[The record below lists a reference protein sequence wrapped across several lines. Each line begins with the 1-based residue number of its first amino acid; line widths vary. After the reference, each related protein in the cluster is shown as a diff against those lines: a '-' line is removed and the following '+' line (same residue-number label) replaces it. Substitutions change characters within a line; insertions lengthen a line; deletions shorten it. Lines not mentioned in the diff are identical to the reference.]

1 MTFFFFFK
9 ICLSYMY
16 ESFPVYLSGH
26 QVHAVLVG
34 SRRGQQNPVPGI
46 AFNSYNFILNFYLF
60 FNFVD

>member
-1 MTFFFFFK
+1 
-9 ICLSYMY
+9 MY